1 MTKKKF
7 YAVAVG
13 RVPGIYTDWPTAEA
27 QVKGFAGAKF
37 KGFAIRGEAEEW
49 LHNPVYDRRPKDEK
63 PEAEQRSVEIEPG
76 QTGIAVYTDGGCINN
91 PGPGGYGIV
100 IVDGGMVRERSG
112 GFRLTTNNRMELMA
126 CVVAFRELSGTE
138 DTIILHSDSSYVV
151 NGMEKGWARGWRARG
166 WRKSD
171 GQAALNADLWAEL
184 LKLCES
190 LAVTFRWVKGHAG
203 NSRNERCDTLATAAA
218 RGENLPADSGYEG
231 KS

>member
-49 LHNPVYDRRPKDEK
+49 LHNPVYDRRLKEEQPV
-63 PEAEQRSVEIEPG
+63 AEQRSAEIEPG

-91 PGPGGYGIV
+91 PGPGGYGVV
-100 IVDGGMVRERSG
+100 IIDGGRVRERSG

-126 CVVAFRELSGTE
+126 CVVALRELQGTE
-138 DTIILHSDSSYVV
+138 DVIILHSDSSYVV

>member
-7 YAVAVG
+7 YAVAIG
-13 RVPGIYTDWPTAEA
+13 RVPGIYTEWPTAED

-37 KGFAIRGEAEEW
+37 KGFAMRAEAEEW
-49 LHNPVYDRRPKDEK
+49 LNDPVYARRPREEK
-63 PEAEQRSVEIEPG
+63 PVADERCADVESG
-76 QTGIAVYTDGGCINN
+76 QSGIAVYTDGGCINN

-126 CVVAFRELSGTE
+126 CIVALRELSGTE
-138 DTIILHSDSSYVV
+138 DAIMLHSDSSYVV
-151 NGMEKGWARGWRARG
+151 NGIEKGWARGWRARG

-184 LKLCES
+184 LTLCES
-190 LAVTFRWVKGHAG
+190 LPVTFRWVKGHAG

-218 RGENLPADSGYEG
+218 RGKNLPADSGYEG
-231 KS
+231 EL

>member
-13 RVPGIYTDWPTAEA
+13 RVPGIYTDWPAAEA

-37 KGFAIRGEAEEW
+37 KGFATRGEAEEW
-49 LHNPVYDRRPKDEK
+49 LHNPVYDRRSKEEK
-63 PEAEQRSVEIEPG
+63 PAAEQRSADIEAG

-126 CVVAFRELSGTE
+126 CVVALQELSGTE
-138 DTIILHSDSSYVV
+138 DAVILHSDSSYVV

-171 GQAALNADLWAEL
+171 GQVALNADLWAEL

-190 LAVTFRWVKGHAG
+190 LPVTFRWVKGHAG
-203 NSRNERCDTLATAAA
+203 NSRNERCDALATAAA
-218 RGENLPADSGYEG
+218 RGKNLPVDSGYEG
-231 KS
+231 EL